1 MNSFRGRDSQ
11 ALVVGSTPS
20 AATFLAT
27 CFLPLQLSQR
37 LDENAG
43 TSHLLWLNTY
53 SKSNSINCSNG
64 YYPGKGGMADMEFSI
79 TVLPG
84 DGVGPEVVAEGAKAL
99 KAIGKAFNHDFKLNY
114 GSIGAK
120 AYETEG
126 EALSSNTMALCK

>member
-1 MNSFRGRDSQ
+1 
-11 ALVVGSTPS
+11 
-20 AATFLAT
+20 
-27 CFLPLQLSQR
+27 
-37 LDENAG
+37 
-43 TSHLLWLNTY
+43 
-53 SKSNSINCSNG
+53 
-64 YYPGKGGMADMEFSI
+64 MEFSI

-126 EALSSNTMALCK
+126 SRFQVIRGRSVSHVTLSYLELWETLNTKSLISRFDQSMDMA